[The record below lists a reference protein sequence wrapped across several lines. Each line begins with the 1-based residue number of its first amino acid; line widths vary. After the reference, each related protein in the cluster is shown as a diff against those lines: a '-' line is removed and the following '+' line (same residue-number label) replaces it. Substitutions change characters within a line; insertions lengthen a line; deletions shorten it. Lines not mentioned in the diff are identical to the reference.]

1 MDNVDKSIEGV
12 LEDVVKA
19 ERRDRQAL
27 YILLDRQSQ
36 KHGYIFALKLEMGT
50 TISYITSVTLDWV
63 AQKVSYARELPVF
76 KGKFNPDTN
85 KVQIDEET
93 ASEIRQREPDWRR
106 QFPMT
111 MYLVKRDH
119 HKFPPILVVAH
130 QDWVHTPDADEWGVD
145 GRATRSSIEERSLDS
160 AGTYFE
166 LGTSETTLF
175 YALDGQHRL
184 MAIRGLHTLLKEGKL
199 HARTI
204 KNEQRNKFESTD
216 ELAEQGINTQKI
228 QSRMSEKIG
237 IEIIPAVLKGETA
250 EEALQRLRSIFVHV
264 NQNAKRLE
272 KGELAQLDEDDGF
285 AIVARRVTST
295 HRLLKGHVRM
305 KGGQL
310 PVSSPCYTTM
320 ETVVSVAQEYLG
332 QLEVYAR
339 WNQDKDMKIRPD
351 EKELVSGTEK
361 LKSYFN
367 ALSELP
373 SHRAIIN
380 GADGE
385 EIERMRQKDG
395 EDNMLF
401 RPVAQEALA
410 RAIGRL
416 EREREYDVKK
426 IAAKLARQEIAGQLK
441 LCDKKAPW
449 FGVLVDPS
457 NNEVMRRK
465 EADKTLCA
473 KLLVHL
479 LDGTHTEEEQNE
491 LREKF
496 ALGRVVSRDGNQE
509 DWKAVNLKGN
519 VVRLDSVYLPTPWE

>member
-1 MDNVDKSIEGV
+1 MDNADKSIEDM
-12 LEDVVKA
+12 LEDVPKA
-19 ERRDRQAL
+19 EQRDRRAL
-27 YILLDRQSQ
+27 NILLDRQRQ
-36 KHGYIFALKLEMGT
+36 KQGHILALKAEMGT
-50 TISYITSVTLDWV
+50 TVSYITSVTLEWV

-76 KGKFNPDTN
+76 KGKFDPDTN

-160 AGTYFE
+160 AGAYFE
-166 LGTSETTLF
+166 LGTGETTLF

-184 MAIRGLHTLLKEGKL
+184 MAIQGLHTLLKEGKL

-204 KNEQRNKFESTD
+204 KNEPRNKFESTD
-216 ELAEQGINTQKI
+216 ELLEQGINTQKI

-237 IEIIPAVLKGETA
+237 IEIIPAILKGETA

-285 AIVARRVTST
+285 AIVARRVAST

-310 PVSSPCYTTM
+310 PESSPCYTTM
-320 ETVVSVAQEYLG
+320 KTVVSVAQEYLG
-332 QLEVYAR
+332 QLEVYGK
-339 WNQDKDMKIRPD
+339 WKQDKEMKIRPD
-351 EKELVSGTEK
+351 EEELGSGTKK
-361 LKSYFN
+361 LKSYFD

-373 SHRAIIN
+373 SHQAIIN
-380 GADGE
+380 GAGGE
-385 EIERMRQKDG
+385 EIGRMRQKDG

-410 RAIGRL
+410 RAIGQL
-416 EREREYDVKK
+416 ESEREYDIKRV
-426 IAAKLARQEIAGQLK
+426 ADKLARQEKAGQLK

-449 FGVLVDPS
+449 FGVLVDPD
-457 NNEVMRRK
+457 NEVMRRK
-465 EADKTLCA
+465 EAYKTLCA

-496 ALGRVVSRDGNQE
+496 ALARVVSRDGDEE
-509 DWKAVNLKGN
+509 DWKAFNLKGK
-519 VVRLDSVYLPTPWE
+519 VVRLDRVGLPTPWE

>member
-1 MDNVDKSIEGV
+1 MDNADKSIEDM
-12 LEDVVKA
+12 LEDVVKT
-19 ERRDRQAL
+19 EQRDRRAL
-27 YILLDRQSQ
+27 NVLLDRQRQ
-36 KHGYIFALKLEMGT
+36 TQGRVLALRTEMGT
-50 TISYITSVTLDWV
+50 TVSYVTSVTLEWV
-63 AQKVSYARELPVF
+63 VQKVRYAKELPVF
-76 KGKFNPDTN
+76 KGKLDPDTG

-93 ASEIRQREPDWRR
+93 ASEILQREPDWRR

-111 MYLVKRDH
+111 MYLVKRGH

-130 QDWVHTPDADEWGVD
+130 QDWVHTPNADEWGAD
-145 GRATRSSIEERSLDS
+145 DRATRNSIEERVLDS
-160 AGTYFE
+160 DSTYFE
-166 LGTSETTLF
+166 LGTGETTFF

-184 MAIRGLHTLLKEGKL
+184 MAIQGLHTLLKEGKL
-199 HARTI
+199 YTRKI
-204 KNEQRNKFESTD
+204 DGRQKSKFESTD
-216 ELAEQGINTQKI
+216 ELAGQGIDTQQI
-228 QSRMSEKIG
+228 QSRMAEKIG

-264 NQNAKRLE
+264 NQNAKRLGR
-272 KGELAQLDEDDGF
+272 GELAQLDEDDGF
-285 AIVARRVTST
+285 AIVARRVTAT
-295 HRLLKGHVRM
+295 HSLLKGHVLM
-305 KGGQL
+305 KRGQL
-310 PVSSPCYTTM
+310 PESSPYYTTM
-320 ETVVSVAQEYLG
+320 ETMVSVAQEYLG
-332 QLEVYAR
+332 QLEVYAK

-361 LKSYFN
+361 LKSYFD
-367 ALSELP
+367 ALSELS

-380 GADGE
+380 GATGE
-385 EIERMRQKDG
+385 EIGRMRQKDG

-426 IAAKLARQEIAGQLK
+426 IAAKLAKQEKAGQLK

-449 FGVLVDPS
+449 FGVLVHPD
-457 NNEVMRRK
+457 NEVMRRK

-491 LREKF
+491 LRKKF
-496 ALGRVVSRDGNQE
+496 ALARIKSRDGDQE
-509 DWKAVNLKGN
+509 DWKAWNLKGTA
-519 VVRLDSVYLPTPWE
+519 VRLDKVSLPTPWE

>member
-1 MDNVDKSIEGV
+1 MKNSDKSIEGV
-12 LEDVVKA
+12 LDDVVKA
-19 ERRDRQAL
+19 ELRDRQAL
-27 YILLDRQSQ
+27 NILLDRQSQ
-36 KHGYIFALKLEMGT
+36 KGEHILALRAEMGT

-63 AQKVSYARELPVF
+63 AKKVRYARQLPIF
-76 KGKFNPDTN
+76 KGKTDPDTGI
-85 KVQIDEET
+85 VQIDEET
-93 ASEIRQREPDWRR
+93 AAEIRQREPDWRR

-130 QDWVHTPDADEWGVD
+130 QDWVHTPSADEWGAD
-145 GRATRSSIEERSLDS
+145 GRATRNSIETRALDS
-160 AGTYFE
+160 TGTYCE
-166 LGTSETTLF
+166 LGTGDTTFF

-184 MAIRGLHTLLKEGKL
+184 MAIQGLHTLLNEGKL
-199 HARTI
+199 YTRNSYGA
-204 KNEQRNKFESTD
+204 QRSKFESTD
-216 ELAEQGINTQKI
+216 ELADQGFDTQQM
-228 QSRMSEKIG
+228 QSLMAEKIG
-237 IEIIPAVLKGETA
+237 IEIVPAVLKNETA

-285 AIVARRVTST
+285 AIVARRVVSK
-295 HRLLKGHVRM
+295 HLLLKVHVRM

-310 PVSSPCYTTM
+310 PASSPCYTTM
-320 ETVVSVAQEYLG
+320 ETVVSIAREYLG

-351 EKELVSGTEK
+351 EKELDSGTEK
-361 LKSYFN
+361 LNSYFE
-367 ALSELP
+367 ALGVLP

-380 GADGE
+380 GAAGE
-385 EIERMRQKDG
+385 EIGRMRQKDG
-395 EDNMLF
+395 EDNMLL

-416 EREREYDVKK
+416 EREREHDANK
-426 IAAKLARQEIAGQLK
+426 IAAKLARLEKAGQLK

-449 FGVLVDPS
+449 FGVLIDPS

-491 LREKF
+491 LRKGF
-496 ALGRVVSRDGNQE
+496 ALARVISREGDQE
-509 DWKAVNLKGN
+509 NWKAVNLKGN
-519 VVRLDSVYLPTPWE
+519 TVHLDKVDLPSPW